1 MDTIH
6 PMYFQHR
13 LVKYH
18 VDIEFQ
24 VLQRLHVNY
33 FVINYIRY
41 TGYIKKEERKT
52 KVSKYVNKRNKKKIA
67 TQNKKK

>member
-24 VLQRLHVNY
+24 VLQRLHVSD
-33 FVINYIRY
+33 
-41 TGYIKKEERKT
+41 IKKEKE
-52 KVSKYVNKRNKKKIA
+52 NKIQQICK
-67 TQNKKK
+67 